1 MLEKASEYS
10 KFYIESHPELK
21 EQIEYGLNNGLVF
34 NFGNDEFEKL
44 KSLSY
49 VVIFDD
55 VINLFKEG
63 YNLGN
68 CSEFAKLLSYAYDSS
83 KIAIGYFKP
92 SYNGQNGHAWME
104 CGNYISDTT
113 LLLKIDKE
121 YANVLGYVKS
131 KEYDPM
137 TNSLYRN
144 RKQIYN
150 EKYNVIKGK

>member
-44 KSLSY
+44 NSLSY

-104 CGNYISDTT
+104 CGNYIYDTT

-121 YANVLGYVKS
+121 YANVLGYVKL

>member
-83 KIAIGYFKP
+83 KI
-92 SYNGQNGHAWME
+92 
-104 CGNYISDTT
+104 
-113 LLLKIDKE
+113 DKE
-121 YANVLGYVKS
+121 YANVLGYVKL

>member
-104 CGNYISDTT
+104 CGIIFMIQ
-113 LLLKIDKE
+113 LFF
-121 YANVLGYVKS
+121 
-131 KEYDPM
+131 
-137 TNSLYRN
+137 
-144 RKQIYN
+144 
-150 EKYNVIKGK
+150 

>member
-104 CGNYISDTT
+104 YGNYIYDTT

-121 YANVLGYVKS
+121 YANVLGYVKL

>member
-92 SYNGQNGHAWME
+92 RME
-104 CGNYISDTT
+104 CGNYIYDTT

-121 YANVLGYVKS
+121 YANVLGYVKL

>member
-104 CGNYISDTT
+104 CGNYIHDTT

-121 YANVLGYVKS
+121 YANVLGYVKL

>member
-1 MLEKASEYS
+1 MKYTYNPEGVCSMQMI
-10 KFYIESHPELK
+10 FDIEGD
-21 EQIEYGLNNGLVF
+21 II
-34 NFGNDEFEKL
+34 
-44 KSLSY
+44 KSLKIIGGCPGNTVGVSRL
-49 VVIFDD
+49 VEGKKIDD

-104 CGNYISDTT
+104 CGNYIYDTT

-121 YANVLGYVKS
+121 YANVLGYVKL

>member
-104 CGNYISDTT
+104 CGNYNYDTT

-121 YANVLGYVKS
+121 YANVLGYVKL